1 MEKGVPQRRRHP
13 MMVWVLR
20 VSLDHLPVCLS
31 LQYKV
36 RQCPTGDTRKPAQV
50 VQGLGSVL
58 GDWSSL
64 GCDAGLTLCF
74 ASPGGRTSYASRM
87 AGCAT
92 WHRRLSASCLLTQR
106 KTSSLSPSTQ
116 TSLHSG
122 RWPTLAFE
130 SPSLGRGAL
139 PKHSF
144 RPRAPVCGGKGG

>member
-1 MEKGVPQRRRHP
+1 MTP
-13 MMVWVLR
+13 MDNKIQLFLGSRDGERDASEAKEPDDGLGIVSL
-20 VSLDHLPVCLS
+20 SLDHPPLCLS

-36 RQCPTGDTRKPAQV
+36 RQCPTGGYRKASTGGPGPWV
-50 VQGLGSVL
+50 SVR
-58 GDWSSL
+58 DWSSL
-64 GCDAGLTLCF
+64 GCVAGLTLCF

-122 RWPTLAFE
+122 R
-130 SPSLGRGAL
+130 
-139 PKHSF
+139 
-144 RPRAPVCGGKGG
+144 